1 MSDALLAAAP
11 TVVFGALTLEVALGS
26 TPAHAAL
33 GQAPAA
39 ALAEAIAADLAK
51 LAPEVRALDLVLGAA
66 HFDPAEALRPGWP
79 LHRRLQDLHARA
91 PRGDGPRIVVFGA
104 DAQGVVPQPLR
115 AELALHGGPLRVVPF
130 ALIGAGGAAATVAA
144 RFEEDLLERGMA
156 GAATA
161 LQAQDGFGARIEH
174 ARYLTILDL
183 AAMIAAQY
191 QHVGLQ
197 HLWPLIETALIAP
210 QREAWLDAS
219 PEPVLRYADGGV
231 RLAQPGFEAWR
242 RQDPFERER
251 IDSAQNDAR
260 RRFGHFQARMQ
271 QYRVVLEAHGIAVQA
286 VAIAP
291 GEDPRVRLR
300 EHVHEQPLG

>member
-1 MSDALLAAAP
+1 
-11 TVVFGALTLEVALGS
+11 
-26 TPAHAAL
+26 
-33 GQAPAA
+33 
-39 ALAEAIAADLAK
+39 
-51 LAPEVRALDLVLGAA
+51 
-66 HFDPAEALRPGWP
+66 
-79 LHRRLQDLHARA
+79 
-91 PRGDGPRIVVFGA
+91 
-104 DAQGVVPQPLR
+104 
-115 AELALHGGPLRVVPF
+115 
-130 ALIGAGGAAATVAA
+130 
-144 RFEEDLLERGMA
+144 MA